1 MDRLDPS
8 NPLTNAESFPQDPF
22 LNAFVNL
29 KLAACGAPVL
39 TVKAKEQNFL
49 NLVDPILKSYQE
61 QQHQLIE
68 QGAALCP
75 ADQRVQNFLNSYLS
89 DTGEAVPQIPSRQLK
104 LDRHGLA
111 KMLSLPR
118 GEDLFQNEIITS
130 YRVKQGILH
139 NPKNDKR
146 TTEGVFHIAEGGL
159 PVSMDK
165 KVVPKV
171 AFQRILQSA
180 LNPPTEL
187 LTLPFTAKEASK
199 AELFVSLLLRPVLS
213 PEVDGFIK
221 EKRQGNRGSP
231 LWGRGVRVAS
241 RGAALWGAVHLVLVV
256 GAGSAFWRN
265 EARLRTALLRLQ
277 TVMATDPESQASL
290 SFPHPEVPGAG
301 QHDLALSLALSLQ
314 LAPS

>member
-1 MDRLDPS
+1 MIVSSSPNSSCGHSPGDRLDPS

-221 EKRQGNRGSP
+221 EKRHEVPCPASSPTLPSPCRPSEVDGFIKERRQGNRGSP
-231 LWGRGVRVAS
+231 LWGRQSGEHRCGPFG
-241 RGAALWGAVHLVLVV
+241 RGPLGFCRR
-256 GAGSAFWRN
+256 GRQCSAFWRN
-265 EARLRTALLRLQ
+265 AARLRTA
-277 TVMATDPESQASL
+277 P
-290 SFPHPEVPGAG
+290 
-301 QHDLALSLALSLQ
+301 
-314 LAPS
+314 